1 MSTPISLKD
10 FQMVSSQGTTNVA
23 RGNREVNSNRKVDVD
38 QHGENK
44 RQKKVEE
51 TLPKNIHND
60 SISLAS

>member
-1 MSTPISLKD
+1 
-10 FQMVSSQGTTNVA
+10 MVSSQGTTNVA